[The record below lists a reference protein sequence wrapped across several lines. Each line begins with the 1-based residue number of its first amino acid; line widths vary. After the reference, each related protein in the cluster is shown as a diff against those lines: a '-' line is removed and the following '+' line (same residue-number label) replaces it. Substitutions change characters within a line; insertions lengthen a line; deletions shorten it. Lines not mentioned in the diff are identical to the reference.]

1 MFNNEPGD
9 PGYIESPPEPFV
21 SSQGDPRLAAE
32 NISVPT
38 PDLAA
43 IVKAAVEAAM
53 APMTAKV
60 ERLAEENDALR
71 SSLAD
76 GRSANLQGPD
86 FPMNP
91 DAARSV
97 VIATRPVVENP
108 DQYRHSGKG
117 IVDPGG
123 LSVNGASPMSGK
135 NRQ

>member
-1 MFNNEPGD
+1 MAEWIDEGVDPVGTPIFNT
-9 PGYIESPPEPFV
+9 PEPT
-21 SSQGDPRLAAE
+21 LAE
-32 NISVPT
+32 
-38 PDLAA
+38 

-53 APMTAKV
+53 APVNAKV
-60 ERLAEENDALR
+60 ERLSEENDVLR

-76 GRSANLQGPD
+76 GRSNNLQGPD
-86 FPMNP
+86 FPKNP

-108 DQYRHSGKG
+108 DQYRQTGKG

-123 LSVNGASPMSGK
+123 LSVNDASPMSGK